1 MDKARK
7 AAAESGGSVTETT
20 DRREAME
27 GAHVIYA
34 KSYSSTRHYGDKLGD
49 QALREELVHW
59 CVDEP
64 WFANARP
71 DCRFMHCLP
80 VRRGVEVADRIL
92 DGPRSI
98 VIKGARNRLYGAD
111 GRALSDDE
119 RLDDMTTRL
128 NTNERAIV
136 ITALRHALPYLRV
149 YKHKVFVLEGRR
161 RRVRLDRDDARADG
175 ADRHPA
181 SGRHPRRAR
190 ARRRAAVDG
199 AVETLG
205 LATQMVEGR
214 RVTDA
219 QTLEVSTMVLNGEI
233 NTRIVAMCRALGI
246 PAIGLSGVDG
256 GLIKATKRP
265 PVQVGGQTVDYGFV
279 GDILGLDTSILLK
292 QLDNDLV
299 PIVSPLSA
307 DDHGTL
313 LNINAD
319 TVAAMIA
326 CELKAEKF
334 VMATGAPGIL
344 ESLEDP
350 RSLISYIDRA
360 GLRRLRDE
368 GKLSGGML
376 PKVAAIERALSGG
389 VPRVHVIS
397 YAQTDSLLLEVFTNE
412 GTGTLVVND
421 TKALRP
427 EEQAS

>member
-1 MDKARK
+1 
-7 AAAESGGSVTETT
+7 
-20 DRREAME
+20 
-27 GAHVIYA
+27 
-34 KSYSSTRHYGDKLGD
+34 
-49 QALREELVHW
+49 
-59 CVDEP
+59 
-64 WFANARP
+64 
-71 DCRFMHCLP
+71 
-80 VRRGVEVADRIL
+80 
-92 DGPRSI
+92 
-98 VIKGARNRLYGAD
+98 
-111 GRALSDDE
+111 
-119 RLDDMTTRL
+119 MTTRQ

-136 ITALRHALPYLRV
+136 ITALRHALPYLRIF
-149 YKHKVFVLEGRR
+149 KNKVFVLKAGGDAFVTPESTRALMEQIGILHQVGI
-161 RRVRLDRDDARADG
+161 RVVLVHGGGPQSTALAQR
-175 ADRHPA
+175 
-181 SGRHPRRAR
+181 
-190 ARRRAAVDG
+190 
-199 AVETLG
+199 LG
-205 LATQMVEGR
+205 LSTQMVEGR

-219 QTLEVSTMVLNGEI
+219 ETLEVSTMVLNGEI
-233 NTRIVAMCRALGI
+233 NTRIVAVCRALGI

-265 PVQVGGQTVDYGFV
+265 PVQVAGRTVDYGYV
-279 GDILGLDTSILLK
+279 GDILGIDTSILLK

-334 VMATGAPGIL
+334 VMATGTPGIL
-344 ESLEDP
+344 DKLEDP

-360 GLRRLRDE
+360 GLRRLREE
-368 GKLSGGML
+368 GKISGGML
-376 PKVAAIERALSGG
+376 PKAAAIERALSGG

-397 YAQTDSLLLEVFTNE
+397 YAQADSLLLEVFTNE

>member
-1 MDKARK
+1 
-7 AAAESGGSVTETT
+7 
-20 DRREAME
+20 
-27 GAHVIYA
+27 
-34 KSYSSTRHYGDKLGD
+34 
-49 QALREELVHW
+49 
-59 CVDEP
+59 
-64 WFANARP
+64 
-71 DCRFMHCLP
+71 
-80 VRRGVEVADRIL
+80 
-92 DGPRSI
+92 
-98 VIKGARNRLYGAD
+98 
-111 GRALSDDE
+111 
-119 RLDDMTTRL
+119 MTTRL

-149 YKHKVFVLEGRR
+149 YKRKVFVLKAGGDAFISNETTRALMEQVGILHQVGI
-161 RRVRLDRDDARADG
+161 RVVLVHGGGPQSTALSKR
-175 ADRHPA
+175 
-181 SGRHPRRAR
+181 
-190 ARRRAAVDG
+190 
-199 AVETLG
+199 LG
-205 LATQMVEGR
+205 LSTQMVEGR

-233 NTRIVAMCRALGI
+233 NTRIVAVCRALGI

-265 PVQVGGQTVDYGFV
+265 PVQVAGQTVDYGFV
-279 GDILGLDTSILLK
+279 GDIYGIDPSILLK

-307 DDHGTL
+307 DDQGTV

-350 RSLISYIDRA
+350 RSLISYVDRA

-368 GKLSGGML
+368 GKISGGML

-397 YAQTDSLLLEVFTNE
+397 YAQPDSLLLEVFTNE

>member
-1 MDKARK
+1 
-7 AAAESGGSVTETT
+7 
-20 DRREAME
+20 
-27 GAHVIYA
+27 
-34 KSYSSTRHYGDKLGD
+34 
-49 QALREELVHW
+49 
-59 CVDEP
+59 
-64 WFANARP
+64 
-71 DCRFMHCLP
+71 
-80 VRRGVEVADRIL
+80 
-92 DGPRSI
+92 
-98 VIKGARNRLYGAD
+98 
-111 GRALSDDE
+111 
-119 RLDDMTTRL
+119 MTNRL
-128 NTNERAIV
+128 NTNERTIV

-149 YKHKVFVLEGRR
+149 YKHKVFVLKAGGDAFVSAEGTRALLEQIGILHQVGI
-161 RRVRLDRDDARADG
+161 RVVVVHGGGPQSTALAKR
-175 ADRHPA
+175 
-181 SGRHPRRAR
+181 
-190 ARRRAAVDG
+190 
-199 AVETLG
+199 LG
-205 LATQMVEGR
+205 LTTQMVEGR

-233 NTRIVAMCRALGI
+233 NTRIVAVCRALGI

-256 GLIKATKRP
+256 GLIKASRRP
-265 PVQVGGQTVDYGFV
+265 PVQVAGQTVDYGFV
-279 GDILGLDTSILLK
+279 GDILGLDTSILVK

-307 DDHGTL
+307 DDQGTV

-326 CELKAEKF
+326 VELKAEKF

-344 ESLEDP
+344 ESLDDP

-360 GLRRLRDE
+360 GLRRLREE
-368 GKLSGGML
+368 GKISGGML

-397 YAQTDSLLLEVFTNE
+397 YAQADSLLLEVFTNE

>member
-1 MDKARK
+1 
-7 AAAESGGSVTETT
+7 
-20 DRREAME
+20 
-27 GAHVIYA
+27 
-34 KSYSSTRHYGDKLGD
+34 
-49 QALREELVHW
+49 
-59 CVDEP
+59 
-64 WFANARP
+64 
-71 DCRFMHCLP
+71 
-80 VRRGVEVADRIL
+80 
-92 DGPRSI
+92 
-98 VIKGARNRLYGAD
+98 
-111 GRALSDDE
+111 
-119 RLDDMTTRL
+119 MTTRQ

-136 ITALRHALPYLRV
+136 ITALRHALPYLRIF
-149 YKHKVFVLEGRR
+149 KNKVFVIKAGGDAFVTPENTRALMEQIGILHQVGI
-161 RRVRLDRDDARADG
+161 RVVLVHGGGPQSTALAQR
-175 ADRHPA
+175 
-181 SGRHPRRAR
+181 
-190 ARRRAAVDG
+190 
-199 AVETLG
+199 LG

-219 QTLEVSTMVLNGEI
+219 ETLEVSTMVLNGEI
-233 NTRIVAMCRALGI
+233 NTRIVAVCRALGI

-265 PVQVGGQTVDYGFV
+265 PVQVAGRTVDYGYV
-279 GDILGLDTSILLK
+279 GDILGIDTSILLK

-334 VMATGAPGIL
+334 VMATGTPGIL
-344 ESLEDP
+344 DKLEDP

-360 GLRRLRDE
+360 GLRRLREE
-368 GKLSGGML
+368 GKISGGML
-376 PKVAAIERALSGG
+376 PKAAAIERALSGG

-397 YAQTDSLLLEVFTNE
+397 YAQADSLLLEVFTNE

>member
-1 MDKARK
+1 
-7 AAAESGGSVTETT
+7 
-20 DRREAME
+20 
-27 GAHVIYA
+27 
-34 KSYSSTRHYGDKLGD
+34 
-49 QALREELVHW
+49 
-59 CVDEP
+59 
-64 WFANARP
+64 
-71 DCRFMHCLP
+71 
-80 VRRGVEVADRIL
+80 
-92 DGPRSI
+92 
-98 VIKGARNRLYGAD
+98 
-111 GRALSDDE
+111 
-119 RLDDMTTRL
+119 MTNRL

-136 ITALRHALPYLRV
+136 ITALRHAVPYLRV
-149 YKHKVFVLEGRR
+149 YKHKVFVLKAGGDAFVSPEGTRALMEQIGILHQVGI
-161 RRVRLDRDDARADG
+161 RVVLVHGGGPQSTALAKR
-175 ADRHPA
+175 
-181 SGRHPRRAR
+181 
-190 ARRRAAVDG
+190 
-199 AVETLG
+199 LG
-205 LATQMVEGR
+205 LTTQMVEGR

-233 NTRIVAMCRALGI
+233 NTRIVAVCRALGI

-265 PVQVGGQTVDYGFV
+265 PVQVASQTVDYGFV
-279 GDILGLDTSILLK
+279 GDILGLDTSILVK

-307 DDHGTL
+307 DDQGTV

-334 VMATGAPGIL
+334 VMATGTPGIL

-368 GKLSGGML
+368 GKISGGML

-397 YAQTDSLLLEVFTNE
+397 YAQADSLLLEVFTNE

>member
-1 MDKARK
+1 M
-7 AAAESGGSVTETT
+7 
-20 DRREAME
+20 
-27 GAHVIYA
+27 
-34 KSYSSTRHYGDKLGD
+34 
-49 QALREELVHW
+49 
-59 CVDEP
+59 
-64 WFANARP
+64 
-71 DCRFMHCLP
+71 
-80 VRRGVEVADRIL
+80 
-92 DGPRSI
+92 
-98 VIKGARNRLYGAD
+98 
-111 GRALSDDE
+111 
-119 RLDDMTTRL
+119 

-149 YKHKVFVLEGRR
+149 FKNKVFVIKAGGDAFLTHEATRALMEQIGILHQVGI
-161 RRVRLDRDDARADG
+161 RVVLVHGGGPQSTALSKR
-175 ADRHPA
+175 
-181 SGRHPRRAR
+181 
-190 ARRRAAVDG
+190 
-199 AVETLG
+199 LG
-205 LATQMVEGR
+205 LGVQMVEGR

-219 QTLEVSTMVLNGEI
+219 ATLEVSTMVLNGEI
-233 NTRIVAMCRALGI
+233 NTRIVAVCRALGI

-265 PVQVGGQTVDYGFV
+265 PVQVAGQTVDYGFV

-292 QLDNDLV
+292 QIDNDLV

-307 DDHGTL
+307 DDHGTV

-344 ESLEDP
+344 DSLDDP
-350 RSLISYIDRA
+350 RSLISYVDRA

-397 YAQTDSLLLEVFTNE
+397 YTQPDSLLLEVFTNE

-427 EEQAS
+427 EEQTS

>member
-1 MDKARK
+1 
-7 AAAESGGSVTETT
+7 
-20 DRREAME
+20 
-27 GAHVIYA
+27 
-34 KSYSSTRHYGDKLGD
+34 
-49 QALREELVHW
+49 
-59 CVDEP
+59 
-64 WFANARP
+64 
-71 DCRFMHCLP
+71 
-80 VRRGVEVADRIL
+80 
-92 DGPRSI
+92 
-98 VIKGARNRLYGAD
+98 
-111 GRALSDDE
+111 
-119 RLDDMTTRL
+119 MTTRL

-136 ITALRHALPYLRV
+136 ITALRHALPYLRIF
-149 YKHKVFVLEGRR
+149 KNKVFVLKAGGDAFVSNETTRALLEQIGILHQVGI
-161 RRVRLDRDDARADG
+161 RVVLVHGGGPQSTALAKR
-175 ADRHPA
+175 
-181 SGRHPRRAR
+181 
-190 ARRRAAVDG
+190 
-199 AVETLG
+199 LG
-205 LATQMVEGR
+205 LATRLVEGR

-219 QTLEVSTMVLNGEI
+219 ETLEVSTMVLNGEI
-233 NTRIVAMCRALGI
+233 NTRIVAVCRALGI

-256 GLIKATKRP
+256 GLVKATKRP
-265 PVQVGGQTVDYGFV
+265 PVQVAGETVDYGFV

-307 DDHGTL
+307 DDQGTL

-350 RSLISYIDRA
+350 RSLISYIDRG

-368 GKLSGGML
+368 GKISGGML
-376 PKVAAIERALSGG
+376 PKATAIERALSGG

-397 YAQTDSLLLEVFTNE
+397 YTQPDSLLLEVFTNE

-427 EEQAS
+427 EEQAG